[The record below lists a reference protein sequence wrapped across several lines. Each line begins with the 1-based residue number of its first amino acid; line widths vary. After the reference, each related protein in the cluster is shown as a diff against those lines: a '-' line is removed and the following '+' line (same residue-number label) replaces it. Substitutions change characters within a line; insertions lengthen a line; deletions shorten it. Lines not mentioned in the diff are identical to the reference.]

1 MKHFE
6 TWMKRR
12 EMALGLHFY
21 QVKTPPRSFLKKKRR
36 DLEQWRDVMKTITQL
51 FVGLALLLPLAPVG
65 VSAGPDLTASFEH
78 HSTAHSIGSTRP

>member
-1 MKHFE
+1 
-6 TWMKRR
+6 
-12 EMALGLHFY
+12 
-21 QVKTPPRSFLKKKRR
+21 
-36 DLEQWRDVMKTITQL
+36 MKTITQL